1 MKYLK
6 TFENKSMEEQIELLN
21 DLINENPL
29 HKDND
34 FYMFI
39 GRNEFK
45 EDIDGRFRKTLEI
58 ERMIKITPD
67 EKSIN
72 SMIGLQTRS
81 KFSSDSKLYNIY
93 IPHDKVEIYNQKI
106 MMVKAPVVNEVKKEV
121 KTNVTTKEKQK
132 KEKQK
137 KEQQT
142 KKVTTKKEPIIYS
155 VK

>member
-6 TFENKSMEEQIELLN
+6 TFEKISMEEQIELLN

-81 KFSSDSKLYNIY
+81 KFSSDSKLYNIWLPKY
-93 IPHDKVEIYNQKI
+93 IEDDIAFKGSSELDEYLIELIDKYKNQGTDQYG
-106 MMVKAPVVNEVKKEV
+106 KEV
-121 KTNVTTKEKQK
+121 FNNV
-132 KEKQK
+132 
-137 KEQQT
+137 QQRRINT
-142 KKVTTKKEPIIYS
+142 KKYNL
-155 VK
+155 